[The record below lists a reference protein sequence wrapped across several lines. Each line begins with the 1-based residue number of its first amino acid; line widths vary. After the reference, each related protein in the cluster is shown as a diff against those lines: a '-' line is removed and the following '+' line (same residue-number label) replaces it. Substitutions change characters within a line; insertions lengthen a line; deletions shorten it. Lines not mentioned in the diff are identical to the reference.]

1 MKNADI
7 FGMLSQATEFEQVQV
22 RENEIDELTNIMN
35 TDNCPMEVKG
45 GATNKHGKVNILL
58 QAHISK
64 VFIEDFALV
73 SDSAYVAQNAGRIIR
88 ALLEIALSRNWANC
102 ALLLI
107 DLSKAIERRM
117 WPYEH
122 PLQQMTLQRD
132 TLYNLRR
139 WADDT
144 EISDLR
150 DMDVKSLGEMV
161 HLNEHHGKALHAAA
175 MSFPTVAVQNALR
188 PLANDLLEIN
198 VTVAPNF
205 VWSHRVSGTAEPFY
219 VWVQDEEGIN
229 ILQWRNILL
238 RPSTTTINVQFVIPW
253 VADTHHSLSLV
264 TASDKWLG
272 SDSQTHVDLS
282 NLTMPAPFDDHTPLL
297 DLPFLTLAALDDDEL
312 AQAYRPVSM
321 LNGLQSQAFWSV
333 YHTQHNVLVSAPV
346 ASGKSLLGE
355 LALWHAFR
363 HNASALAVVVVPH
376 VRAAAEA
383 AARIR
388 SVAPKSQ
395 HIRVTHVRSS
405 EALESSVSAE
415 GGRVVVATPSAFDH
429 VAGERLQRL
438 GEQLDLVLFEDLH
451 LLDSV
456 YELAATKLLSVAR
469 PARTRIVGLTCSLS
483 DPADVANWL
492 AVEPQYRFNF
502 FPRDRGSPV
511 VVHLKTF
518 TTPHSA
524 TLLKTMV
531 KPTYDIVKEA
541 PGNVIVFVPSR
552 AACRSVARDLVTQ
565 SGTAMD
571 LNGFLNAQRADVEP
585 LVANLSD
592 AALLEPLLHG
602 IGYILPSMRAG
613 DLALVLELFA
623 SGIVRALIA
632 PRDACWTLPVRAS
645 TVVLMGAQ
653 YTQLLGPDE
662 RVTSNYGRHE
672 LVKMQSFAVMS
683 AHPAAPGGRM
693 HIMCQAEQQTA
704 IGRLLSDG
712 LPLESGLPAV
722 LRRGAAGGTTAQAI
736 AALEGMI
743 KARPTPPP
751 PQPHRPRVP
760 DLRKRDLMDMLGW
773 TLLSRRVRS
782 NPSFYDMMEGT
793 QADGL
798 SRLVDAWFQPL
809 LQPKL
814 ESKREKGKGRG
825 REEEAE
831 SAEPSTAAPVANG
844 GPAEFNPDVFVV
856 EEIE

>member
-1 MKNADI
+1 MRQTSTARSTSCTL
-7 FGMLSQATEFEQVQV
+7 LSCSTA
-22 RENEIDELTNIMN
+22 N
-35 TDNCPMEVKG
+35 TR
-45 GATNKHGKVNILL
+45 L
-58 QAHISK
+58 QAYISK

-144 EISDLR
+144 EISELR
-150 DMDVKSLGEMV
+150 EMDAKSLGDMV
-161 HLNEHHGKALHAAA
+161 HLNELHGKALLAAA
-175 MSFPTVAVQNALR
+175 NEFPTVSVQYALR
-188 PLANDLLEIN
+188 PLAHDLLEIS
-198 VTVAPNF
+198 VSVEPSF
-205 VWSHRVSGTAEPFY
+205 KWSQKVSGTAEPFY

-238 RPSTTTINVQFVIPW
+238 RPSTTAINLDFVIPW
-253 VADTHHSLSLV
+253 TADTHHSLSIV

-272 SDSQTHVDLS
+272 SDSQAVIDLS
-282 NLTMPAPFDDHTPLL
+282 NLAMPAPFDDHTPLL
-297 DLPFLTLAALDDDEL
+297 DLPFLTLAALDDAEL

-321 LNGLQSQAFWSV
+321 LNGLQSQVFWSV

-346 ASGKSLLGE
+346 SSGKSLLGE
-355 LALWHAFR
+355 MAIWHAFR
-363 HNASALAVVVVPH
+363 HNKDALVVVVVPH
-376 VRAAAEA
+376 FRAAGEA

-388 SVAPKSQ
+388 SVTPKSR

-405 EALESSVSAE
+405 EALESSIGAE

-429 VAGERLQRL
+429 IAQERLENL
-438 GEQLDLVLFEDLH
+438 GNQLSLVVFEDLH
-451 LLDSV
+451 LLDPV
-456 YELAATKLLSVAR
+456 YELNATKLLSVAR
-469 PARTRIVGLTCSLS
+469 PSRTRVVGLTCSLS
-483 DPADVANWL
+483 DPTDVASWL
-492 AVEPQYRFNF
+492 GVEPQYRFNF

-524 TLLKTMV
+524 TLLKTMI
-531 KPTYDIVKEA
+531 KPTYDIIKEA
-541 PGNVIVFVPSR
+541 PGNTIVFAPSR
-552 AACRSVARDLVTQ
+552 AACRNIARDLVTQ

-592 AALLEPLLHG
+592 TALLEPLLHG
-602 IGYILPSMRAG
+602 IGYILPSTRAA

-623 SGIVRALIA
+623 SGVVRVLIA

-653 YTQLLGPDE
+653 YTQLVGPDE
-662 RVTSNYGRHE
+662 RVTTNYSRHE
-672 LVKMQSFAVMS
+672 LVKMQSFAVLS

-693 HIMCQAEQQTA
+693 HVLCQAEQQTSIA
-704 IGRLLSDG
+704 RLLSDG
-712 LPLESGLPAV
+712 LPLESDLPAV
-722 LRRGAAGGTTAQAI
+722 LRREVSSPNTQTAGGGTLAEATTVM
-736 AALEGMI
+736 EGMF
-743 KARPTPPP
+743 KHRPAPPP

-760 DLRKRDLMDMLGW
+760 DLRKRDVMDMIGW
-773 TLLSRRVRS
+773 TLLGRRVRS
-782 NPSFYDMMEGT
+782 NPTFYGMMEGQ
-793 QADGL
+793 QAEML
-798 SRLVDAWFQPL
+798 SRMVDAWFAP
-809 LQPKL
+809 
-814 ESKREKGKGRG
+814 RERAEKADRRDKEKEEKAKGKGKETEKG
-825 REEEAE
+825 DEQEDDKTTAKVG
-831 SAEPSTAAPVANG
+831 SSTATPDGAATPVTNGAPGAFK
-844 GPAEFNPDVFVV
+844 PEDFVV
-856 EEIE
+856 EEVEDDQ